1 MRLFCYITYRTKQ
14 DHESND
20 FYKSGGEHMT
30 FWKVS
35 DTRMNCLITEAEI
48 AALGYSLEDLTQD
61 RERTEE
67 FLNLLLNK
75 GKEVLGLNT
84 DNGIQGFYGAFLPDR
99 SLMLSISCQ
108 AENSPE
114 SIQKDGSEASGM
126 LIEPDSSEK
135 ETIRWQIL
143 FPSLDNAIDFCKILG
158 CGQAS
163 ESRLYKDDGVYYL
176 MVDFPNTEDGNKK
189 AQRIVSAG
197 EFGGMV
203 EKDAISE
210 AYLNEHEKCLLNK
223 DAIDIL
229 CKM

>member
-1 MRLFCYITYRTKQ
+1 
-14 DHESND
+14 
-20 FYKSGGEHMT
+20 
-30 FWKVS
+30 
-35 DTRMNCLITEAEI
+35 
-48 AALGYSLEDLTQD
+48 
-61 RERTEE
+61 
-67 FLNLLLNK
+67 
-75 GKEVLGLNT
+75 
-84 DNGIQGFYGAFLPDR
+84 
-99 SLMLSISCQ
+99 MLSISCQ
-108 AENSPE
+108 AENSLE

-126 LIEPDSSEK
+126 LIEPDSSDK
-135 ETIRWQIL
+135 ETVRWQIL

-158 CGQAS
+158 YGQAS

-223 DAIDIL
+223 DAINIL

>member
-1 MRLFCYITYRTKQ
+1 
-14 DHESND
+14 
-20 FYKSGGEHMT
+20 MT

-67 FLNLLLNK
+67 FLNLLLKK

-108 AENSPE
+108 AENSLE

-135 ETIRWQIL
+135 ETVRWQIL

-158 CGQAS
+158 YGQAS

-176 MVDFPNTEDGNKK
+176 MVDFPNTEDGNKR

-223 DAIDIL
+223 DAINIL

>member
-1 MRLFCYITYRTKQ
+1 
-14 DHESND
+14 
-20 FYKSGGEHMT
+20 MT

-67 FLNLLLNK
+67 FLNLLLKK

-108 AENSPE
+108 AENSLE

-126 LIEPDSSEK
+126 LIEPD
-135 ETIRWQIL
+135 
-143 FPSLDNAIDFCKILG
+143 
-158 CGQAS
+158 
-163 ESRLYKDDGVYYL
+163 YYL

-223 DAIDIL
+223 DAINIL

>member
-1 MRLFCYITYRTKQ
+1 
-14 DHESND
+14 
-20 FYKSGGEHMT
+20 MT

-48 AALGYSLEDLTQD
+48 VALGYSLEDLTQD
-61 RERTEE
+61 KERTEE
-67 FLNLLLNK
+67 FLNLLLKK

-84 DNGIQGFYGAFLPDR
+84 DSGIQGFYGAFLPDR

-108 AENSPE
+108 
-114 SIQKDGSEASGM
+114 DEALQNEDANHQSKVSGM
-126 LIEPDSSEK
+126 LIEPDSTEK
-135 ETIRWQIL
+135 DTTRWQIL
-143 FPSLDNAIDFCKILG
+143 FPSLDSAIDFCNILG
-158 CGQAS
+158 TGQAA

-176 MVDFPNTEDGNKK
+176 MVDFPNTEEGNQK
-189 AQRIVSAG
+189 AQRIISAG

>member
-1 MRLFCYITYRTKQ
+1 
-14 DHESND
+14 
-20 FYKSGGEHMT
+20 
-30 FWKVS
+30 
-35 DTRMNCLITEAEI
+35 
-48 AALGYSLEDLTQD
+48 
-61 RERTEE
+61 
-67 FLNLLLNK
+67 
-75 GKEVLGLNT
+75 
-84 DNGIQGFYGAFLPDR
+84 
-99 SLMLSISCQ
+99 
-108 AENSPE
+108 
-114 SIQKDGSEASGM
+114 M

-135 ETIRWQIL
+135 ETVRWQIL

-158 CGQAS
+158 YGQAS

-197 EFGGMV
+197 EFGGMA

-223 DAIDIL
+223 DAINIL

>member
-1 MRLFCYITYRTKQ
+1 
-14 DHESND
+14 
-20 FYKSGGEHMT
+20 MT

-67 FLNLLLNK
+67 FLNLLLKK
-75 GKEVLGLNT
+75 GK
-84 DNGIQGFYGAFLPDR
+84 GFYGAFLPDR

-108 AENSPE
+108 AENSLE

-135 ETIRWQIL
+135 ETVRWQIL
-143 FPSLDNAIDFCKILG
+143 FPSLDNAINFCKILG
-158 CGQAS
+158 YGQAS

-223 DAIDIL
+223 DAINIL

>member
-1 MRLFCYITYRTKQ
+1 
-14 DHESND
+14 
-20 FYKSGGEHMT
+20 MT

-67 FLNLLLNK
+67 FLNLLLKK

-108 AENSPE
+108 AENSLE

-135 ETIRWQIL
+135 ETVRWQIL
-143 FPSLDNAIDFCKILG
+143 FPSLDNAINFCKILG
-158 CGQAS
+158 YGQAS

-189 AQRIVSAG
+189 AQLIISAC

-223 DAIDIL
+223 DAINIL

>member
-1 MRLFCYITYRTKQ
+1 
-14 DHESND
+14 
-20 FYKSGGEHMT
+20 MT

-48 AALGYSLEDLTQD
+48 VALGYSLEDLTQD
-61 RERTEE
+61 KERTEE
-67 FLNLLLNK
+67 FLNLLLRK

-84 DNGIQGFYGAFLPDR
+84 DSGIQGFYGAFLPDH

-108 AENSPE
+108 DE
-114 SIQKDGSEASGM
+114 SLQREQQSHHPKVSGM
-126 LIEPDSSEK
+126 LIEPDSTEK
-135 ETIRWQIL
+135 DTTRWQIL
-143 FPSLDNAIDFCKILG
+143 FPSLDSAIDFCNILG
-158 CGQAS
+158 TGQAS

-176 MVDFPNTEDGNKK
+176 MVDFPNTEEGNQK

>member
-1 MRLFCYITYRTKQ
+1 
-14 DHESND
+14 
-20 FYKSGGEHMT
+20 MT

-67 FLNLLLNK
+67 FLNLLLKK

-108 AENSPE
+108 AENSLE

-135 ETIRWQIL
+135 ETVRWQIL

-158 CGQAS
+158 YGQAS

-197 EFGGMV
+197 EFGGSR
-203 EKDAISE
+203 KRC
-210 AYLNEHEKCLLNK
+210 NF
-223 DAIDIL
+223 
-229 CKM
+229 

>member
-1 MRLFCYITYRTKQ
+1 
-14 DHESND
+14 
-20 FYKSGGEHMT
+20 MT

-67 FLNLLLNK
+67 FLNLLLKK

-108 AENSPE
+108 AENSLE

-135 ETIRWQIL
+135 ETVRWQIP
-143 FPSLDNAIDFCKILG
+143 FQVWIMQSTSARSLDTARH
-158 CGQAS
+158 Q
-163 ESRLYKDDGVYYL
+163 
-176 MVDFPNTEDGNKK
+176 K
-189 AQRIVSAG
+189 AVCIKMTVSTT
-197 EFGGMV
+197 
-203 EKDAISE
+203 
-210 AYLNEHEKCLLNK
+210 
-223 DAIDIL
+223 
-229 CKM
+229 

>member
-1 MRLFCYITYRTKQ
+1 
-14 DHESND
+14 
-20 FYKSGGEHMT
+20 MT

-67 FLNLLLNK
+67 FLNLLLKK

-108 AENSPE
+108 
-114 SIQKDGSEASGM
+114 
-126 LIEPDSSEK
+126 PDSSEK
-135 ETIRWQIL
+135 ETVRWQIL
-143 FPSLDNAIDFCKILG
+143 FPNLDNAIDFCKILG
-158 CGQAS
+158 YGQAS

-223 DAIDIL
+223 DAINIL

>member
-1 MRLFCYITYRTKQ
+1 
-14 DHESND
+14 
-20 FYKSGGEHMT
+20 MT

-67 FLNLLLNK
+67 FLNLLLKK

-108 AENSPE
+108 AENSLE

-135 ETIRWQIL
+135 ETVRWCREMLQNSPMEEIETVL
-143 FPSLDNAIDFCKILG
+143 NFCQKVGLPVTLAEMGVKEDVDGKIMAVAKATCAEGETIHNMPGGATPDQVYAALLVADQY
-158 CGQAS
+158 GQ
-163 ESRLYKDDGVYYL
+163 RYL
-176 MVDFPNTEDGNKK
+176 QEW
-189 AQRIVSAG
+189 
-197 EFGGMV
+197 E
-203 EKDAISE
+203 
-210 AYLNEHEKCLLNK
+210 
-223 DAIDIL
+223 
-229 CKM
+229 

>member
-1 MRLFCYITYRTKQ
+1 
-14 DHESND
+14 
-20 FYKSGGEHMT
+20 MT

-67 FLNLLLNK
+67 FLNLLLKK

-108 AENSPE
+108 AENSLE

-135 ETIRWQIL
+135 ETVRWQI
-143 FPSLDNAIDFCKILG
+143 SRIQKTAIKRLS
-158 CGQAS
+158 AS
-163 ESRLYKDDGVYYL
+163 YPPVNSVAW
-176 MVDFPNTEDGNKK
+176 PKK
-189 AQRIVSAG
+189 MQFLKPI
-197 EFGGMV
+197 
-203 EKDAISE
+203 
-210 AYLNEHEKCLLNK
+210 
-223 DAIDIL
+223 
-229 CKM
+229 

>member
-1 MRLFCYITYRTKQ
+1 
-14 DHESND
+14 
-20 FYKSGGEHMT
+20 MT

-48 AALGYSLEDLTQD
+48 VALGYSLEDLTQD

-67 FLNLLLNK
+67 FLNLLLKK

-108 AENSPE
+108 AENSLE
-114 SIQKDGSEASGM
+114 SI
-126 LIEPDSSEK
+126 
-135 ETIRWQIL
+135 
-143 FPSLDNAIDFCKILG
+143 KILG
-158 CGQAS
+158 YGQAS

-223 DAIDIL
+223 DAINIL

>member
-1 MRLFCYITYRTKQ
+1 
-14 DHESND
+14 
-20 FYKSGGEHMT
+20 MT

-67 FLNLLLNK
+67 FLNLLLKK

-108 AENSPE
+108 AENSLE

-135 ETIRWQIL
+135 ETVRWQIL
-143 FPSLDNAIDFCKILG
+143 FPVWIMQSTSARSLDTARH
-158 CGQAS
+158 Q
-163 ESRLYKDDGVYYL
+163 
-176 MVDFPNTEDGNKK
+176 K
-189 AQRIVSAG
+189 AVCIKMTVSTT
-197 EFGGMV
+197 
-203 EKDAISE
+203 
-210 AYLNEHEKCLLNK
+210 
-223 DAIDIL
+223 
-229 CKM
+229 

>member
-1 MRLFCYITYRTKQ
+1 
-14 DHESND
+14 
-20 FYKSGGEHMT
+20 MT

-67 FLNLLLNK
+67 FLNLLLKK

-108 AENSPE
+108 AENSLE

-126 LIEPDSSEK
+126 LID
-135 ETIRWQIL
+135 R
-143 FPSLDNAIDFCKILG
+143 SLANSLSKSG
-158 CGQAS
+158 
-163 ESRLYKDDGVYYL
+163 
-176 MVDFPNTEDGNKK
+176 
-189 AQRIVSAG
+189 
-197 EFGGMV
+197 
-203 EKDAISE
+203 
-210 AYLNEHEKCLLNK
+210 
-223 DAIDIL
+223 
-229 CKM
+229 